1 MGKFFSGLVTG
12 VVLGLMFAP
21 DKGSETRRRV
31 SRTGEDIKHTFSGL
45 IDSAKEGYESIR
57 KGVNNLKNKNQAEDD
72 DSQAYGR
79 NAENA
84 WPPA

>member
-31 SRTGEDIKHTFSGL
+31 SRTGEDIKHTFSDL
-45 IDSAKEGYESIR
+45 VDSAKEGYESIK
-57 KGVNNLKNKNQAEDD
+57 KGVNNLKKKHESEDD
-72 DSQAYGR
+72 NEAYGR